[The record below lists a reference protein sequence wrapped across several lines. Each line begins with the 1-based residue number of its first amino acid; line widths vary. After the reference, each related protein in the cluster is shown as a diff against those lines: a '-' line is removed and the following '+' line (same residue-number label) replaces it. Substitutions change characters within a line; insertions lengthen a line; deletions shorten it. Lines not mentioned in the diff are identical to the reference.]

1 MLLFCSSA
9 NRRRNESLWI
19 ALPIAV
25 VCAVGSVCSPPSLIA
40 QAPSLR
46 DPLTLEPLTFDP
58 SQLDSSPFSPSPL
71 EPLTTDVGE
80 DAASPISELQR
91 PLDPLP
97 NFGTAATGDFD
108 STQFN
113 TDPSYSE
120 YGATHGSFSS
130 TPTVIGDFFGGGF
143 SSFAGTQTVTFSHL
157 LPGTIL
163 PGGGAGSPNS
173 TIAFEFGNDI
183 PHNDLFTTG
192 TGFDS
197 SGNGSID
204 TFFLAEPL
212 PTSDAPTSPG
222 PGFVFDPS
230 TATAVHS
237 AGAANPPSQ
246 NDSPALYF
254 DGDKWFVTYS
264 YTGEVGGTGTAS
276 IPVPGP
282 GVSTR
287 RVKVAENFSPAIRHR
302 VYLNYSFFNDAFGG
316 LGDISRYTLG
326 VEKVLFEDLVSI
338 EFRLPTAATYGSTQT
353 LGTRQD
359 RNFEIGNLTIIPKA
373 VLSFNEHYIWSAGL
387 GVSVPTAD
395 DTRLRDHSGRD
406 LLVVENQSVHLLPF
420 SGLLYR
426 VNPDTTFQTYLQLDI
441 AANGDPIRANR
452 VNDALPVIGKFTDS
466 TLMHL
471 DVAATRSIYRN
482 PKRGEGI
489 IQQALF
495 NTELHYTATLQD
507 SDMVSAGTLRYT
519 NLANHFNIVNATAGF
534 HLLVNEKWVVTPAIS
549 IPLRDGLDE
558 QFDYEAM
565 LQINFMP

>member
-1 MLLFCSSA
+1 MPLFYHPATSQ
-9 NRRRNESLWI
+9 RNVSLSI
-19 ALPIAV
+19 ALRMAV
-25 VCAVGSVCSPPSLIA
+25 AFIIGNVCCSPAVIA
-40 QAPSLR
+40 QEPE
-46 DPLTLEPLTFDP
+46 TLDLPTADP
-58 SQLDSSPFSPSPL
+58 SNISGDVLPGL
-71 EPLTTDVGE
+71 E
-80 DAASPISELQR
+80 Q

-97 NFGTAATGDFD
+97 DFGGPTSGDFD
-108 STQFN
+108 PSQFD
-113 TDPSYSE
+113 TDPGYSDF
-120 YGATHGSFSS
+120 GATQGSFSS

-143 SSFAGTQTVTFSHL
+143 SGFQGTQTVTFAHL
-157 LPGTIL
+157 LPGNIQA
-163 PGGGAGSPNS
+163 GGSPGSPNS
-173 TIAFEFGNDI
+173 IIAFEIGGDFPHDDI
-183 PHNDLFTTG
+183 FTTG

-197 SGNGSID
+197 SGNGAID

-237 AGAANPPSQ
+237 EGAANPLSQ
-246 NDSPALYF
+246 EESPVFYF

-264 YTGEVGGTGTAS
+264 YKGEVGGPGTAP

-326 VEKVLFEDLVSI
+326 VEKVMFEDLISV

-353 LGTRQD
+353 VGTRED

-373 VLSFNEHYIWSAGL
+373 VLSFDRNYMWSV
-387 GVSVPTAD
+387 GVGISVPTAD
-395 DTRLRDHSGRD
+395 DTRLRNGNGQD
-406 LLVVENQSVHLLPF
+406 LLVVENESVHLLPF
-420 SGLLYR
+420 TGLLYR
-426 VNPDTTFQTYLQLDI
+426 INEDISFQSYMQLDI
-441 AANGDPIRANR
+441 AANGDPIRGNR
-452 VNDALPVIGKFTDS
+452 INDTLPVIGKFNDS

-482 PKRGEGI
+482 QDPNSGW
-489 IQQALF
+489 IQQALL

-507 SDMVSAGTLRYT
+507 SDVVSASGLRYT
-519 NLANHFNIVNATAGF
+519 NMANHFNIVNATAGF
-534 HLLVNEKWVVTPAIS
+534 HLLVNDKLVVTPAIA
-549 IPLRDGLDE
+549 IPLRNGLDE

-565 LQINFMP
+565 VQINYMP